1 MQLQLKQAT
10 TERLQERRVVEGVKK
25 DKIQRQVKKEIFIL
39 QKQTEEAKKAYKQM
53 KKVKTIRKESKGSQK
68 GGQLAKLAK
77 LGRKGKR

>member
-53 KKVKTIRKESKGSQK
+53 KKDKTIRKESKGSQK